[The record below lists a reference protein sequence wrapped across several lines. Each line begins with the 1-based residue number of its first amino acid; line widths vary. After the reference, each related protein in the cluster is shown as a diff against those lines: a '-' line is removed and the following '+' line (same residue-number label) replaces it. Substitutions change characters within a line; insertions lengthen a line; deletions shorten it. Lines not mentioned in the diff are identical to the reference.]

1 MRIECALAALL
12 CAAGSGL
19 QAAAP
24 STPDTPYRLNLAAP
38 QDFRAQ
44 TDAPYKLAAP
54 WQRPVAEKSVAAQ
67 AAELVDKPHAGDI
80 DAAARKA
87 ELDPALLHAVIHVES
102 RHRDNAVSPK
112 GAQGLMQVMPATAAR
127 YGITDTA
134 TSPRANLKAGT
145 LYLRTLMERFNER
158 LDLVLA
164 AYNAGE
170 GAVQRH
176 ANRIPPY
183 PETRQY
189 VRDVLSKYEEWRA
202 PADETPPSGARPA
215 IQYLPGTRLT
225 LPAAEPR

>member
-1 MRIECALAALL
+1 MRIERALVALL
-12 CAAGSGL
+12 AGGAWAAGSATH
-19 QAAAP
+19 AAAP
-24 STPDTPYRLNLAAP
+24 ATPETPYQLSLPA
-38 QDFRAQ
+38 
-44 TDAPYKLAAP
+44 DAPYRLAAP
-54 WQRPVAEKSVAAQ
+54 WRRPAAEKPAPASVPAA
-67 AAELVDKPHAGDI
+67 ALDDKPHAEAIG
-80 DAAARKA
+80 AAARKA
-87 ELDPALLHAVIHVES
+87 EIDPALVHAVIHVES

-127 YGITDTA
+127 YGITDA
-134 TSPRANLKAGT
+134 GTSTRANLKAGT

-170 GAVQRH
+170 GAVLRH

-189 VRDVLSKYEEWRA
+189 VRDVLSKYGEWRA
-202 PADETPPSGARPA
+202 PAGETPPSGARPA
-215 IQYLPGTRLT
+215 IEYLPGTRLT